1 MNIPG
6 IEYKINLKIG
16 SVVYKYYEDLL
27 VRLKAIT
34 SIKVDESIQ
43 TAALDRLEELS
54 KSTQNTLNEILYS
67 KKNHYTI
74 SVLSP
79 VIIIPINRVYDGKN
93 SSVCVLKTGDM
104 IVLS

>member
-1 MNIPG
+1 
-6 IEYKINLKIG
+6 
-16 SVVYKYYEDLL
+16 
-27 VRLKAIT
+27 
-34 SIKVDESIQ
+34 
-43 TAALDRLEELS
+43 
-54 KSTQNTLNEILYS
+54 LNEILYS

-93 SSVCVLKTGDM
+93 SSVWVLKTGDM